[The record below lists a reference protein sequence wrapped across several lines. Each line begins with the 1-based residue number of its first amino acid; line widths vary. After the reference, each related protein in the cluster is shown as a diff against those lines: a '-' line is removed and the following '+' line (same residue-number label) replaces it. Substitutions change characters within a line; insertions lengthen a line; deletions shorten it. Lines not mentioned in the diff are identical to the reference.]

1 MQIWNGIETGVQFD
15 QIQSKLFPHHLPNS
29 RPAGNWI
36 PDHCPRMLSP
46 WDSPLSRCPVDSQIW
61 QPRPPP
67 TLLSP
72 LPSSWWRLL
81 GDSSM
86 RVVPRGAGSGQIYT
100 LNSVEQSFHQS
111 RSPFLHVF
119 PSIGG
124 CHLGK
129 TSAIRGW
136 YLQGF
141 WHQPNESGQFPSIIR
156 SCFHSFDLGR
166 WIHLNNEHGVAWHQC
181 IAMEEII
188 MGTALMG
195 RWVGVRAGKQNW
207 YLSQAFK
214 P

>member
-1 MQIWNGIETGVQFD
+1 MQIWNGIETEPGSNLTKYNQNYFLTIS
-15 QIQSKLFPHHLPNS
+15 QI
-29 RPAGNWI
+29 PALQETEFLIIALEYCHRGT
-36 PDHCPRMLSP
+36 PHCPDVPSTLKFGNQ
-46 WDSPLSRCPVDSQIW
+46 DH
-61 QPRPPP
+61 PPP
-67 TLLSP
+67 PWAP

-156 SCFHSFDLGR
+156 SRFHSFDLGR

-188 MGTALMG
+188 IGTALLG
-195 RWVGVRAGKQNW
+195 RCRKQPN
-207 YLSQAFK
+207 S
-214 P
+214 